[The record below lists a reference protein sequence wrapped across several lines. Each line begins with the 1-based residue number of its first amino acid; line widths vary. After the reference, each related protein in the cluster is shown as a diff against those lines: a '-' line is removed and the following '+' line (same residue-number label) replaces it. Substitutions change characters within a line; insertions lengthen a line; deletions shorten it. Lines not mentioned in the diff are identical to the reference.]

1 MGRSPHGTAL
11 TEERPSRPETTS
23 GEQRSAPSDRSTDI
37 PLFGARGKAKE
48 LAAEV
53 VALRTQ
59 LEALGAL
66 EVVEL
71 ERQRQELAAQI
82 VSDRHAM
89 AQERE
94 AQARALEEE
103 RLTARKTVNDELS
116 RLTRERAEVE
126 ARVAEL
132 RTEVVVTEEL
142 ALLQEAG
149 LYEYHHPLDDSVAYK
164 AELLRLKDQYK
175 TMAKADGGAVQATT
189 DWTVNGSKPQGRKM
203 VRDFSKLMLRAY
215 NAEADTLVRGLKPYK
230 VAASI
235 ERLSKVRETIAKL
248 GATMSIRIADRYHEL
263 RVRELQLTADYLE
276 KLAEEKER
284 EREEKE
290 RLREE
295 RKAQLEL
302 EREKAKL
309 DKERQHYENAL
320 AALRAKGDEDG
331 AARLEEQLAD
341 VQRRIEDVDYRAANI
356 RAGYVYVI
364 SNLGSFGE
372 QIIKVGMTRRLEPMD
387 RVRELGD
394 ASVPFRFDV
403 HALFFS
409 DDAVGIEAKMHERL
423 ADRRVNRVNLRR
435 EFFYA
440 TPQEA
445 KLLLAELTG
454 ELLQYSELPEALEF
468 RQSQQVAAG
477 A

>member
-1 MGRSPHGTAL
+1 MALFSRKTDHADTPAASPPGA
-11 TEERPSRPETTS
+11 EPAS
-23 GEQRSAPSDRSTDI
+23 GDDASI

-53 VALRTQ
+53 VTLRAHLT
-59 LEALGAL
+59 ELGAM

-71 ERQRQELAAQI
+71 ERQRAALAAQI
-82 VSDRHAM
+82 AADRHTM
-89 AQERE
+89 ADERE
-94 AQARALEEE
+94 AQTRALEEQ
-103 RLTARKTVNDELS
+103 RLAARKATDEEISRLVNERTQLEGRLAELS
-116 RLTRERAEVE
+116 S
-126 ARVAEL
+126 
-132 RTEVVVTEEL
+132 EVVVTEEL
-142 ALLQEAG
+142 TLLQEAG

-164 AELLRLKDQYK
+164 SELQRLKDQYK
-175 TMAKADGGAVQATT
+175 TMTKADGGAVQAAT

-203 VRDFSKLMLRAY
+203 VRDYSKLMLRAY
-215 NAEADTLVRGLKPYK
+215 NAEADTLVRSLKPYK
-230 VAASI
+230 VAAAI
-235 ERLSKVRETIAKL
+235 DRLNKVRETIAKL
-248 GATMSIRIADRYHEL
+248 GATMSIRIADPYHRL
-263 RVRELQLTADYLE
+263 RVRELELTADYLE

-284 EREEKE
+284 EREEKA

-295 RKAQLEL
+295 RKAQMEL

-320 AALRAKGDEDG
+320 AALRAQGDLDG
-331 AARLEEQLAD
+331 VTRLEEQLAE

-372 QIIKVGMTRRLEPMD
+372 KIIKVGMTRRLEPMD

-423 ADRRVNRVNLRR
+423 AGRRVNRVNLRR

-445 KLLLAELTG
+445 KAVLAELTG
-454 ELLQYSELPEALEF
+454 ELLQYQELPEALEY
-468 RQSQQVAAG
+468 RQSQQAVAG
-477 A
+477 AA

>member
-1 MGRSPHGTAL
+1 MTL
-11 TEERPSRPETTS
+11 FSRKGASVDAEQEAPTPKVQNGAVPEV
-23 GEQRSAPSDRSTDI
+23 
-37 PLFGARGKAKE
+37 PLFGVRSKAKE

-53 VALRTQ
+53 VALRTH
-59 LEALGAL
+59 LDKLGAL
-66 EVVEL
+66 EVVDL
-71 ERQRQELAAQI
+71 QRQREALTAQI
-82 VSDRHAM
+82 AADREAM
-89 AQERE
+89 AAER
-94 AQARALEEE
+94 AQQDQRLEEE
-103 RLTARKTVNDELS
+103 RRLARKAIDEDMG
-116 RLTRERAEVE
+116 RLGQERDQL
-126 ARVAEL
+126 RVQLAEL
-132 RTEVVVTEEL
+132 GSQVVVTEEL

-164 AELLRLKDQYK
+164 SELQRLKDQYK
-175 TMAKADGGAVQATT
+175 VMTKTDGGAVQAAS
-189 DWTVNGSKPQGRKM
+189 DWTVNGSKAQGRKM
-203 VRDFSKLMLRAY
+203 VRDYSKLMLRAY

-230 VAASI
+230 VAAAI

-248 GATMSIRIADRYHEL
+248 GATMSIRISDRYHLL
-263 RVRELQLTADYLE
+263 RVRELELTADYLE

-284 EREEKE
+284 EREERE

-295 RKAQLEL
+295 RKAQQEL

-320 AALRAKGDEDG
+320 AALRAQGDAEG
-331 AARLEEQLAD
+331 TARLEEQLAD

-372 QIIKVGMTRRLEPMD
+372 RIIKIGMTRRLEPMD

-409 DDAVGIEAKMHERL
+409 EDAVGIESKMHERL

-440 TPQEA
+440 TPEEA
-445 KLLLAELTG
+445 KALLSELAG
-454 ELLQYSELPEALEF
+454 ELLQYQEIPEALEF
-468 RQSQQVAAG
+468 RQSQHTLSA
-477 A
+477 